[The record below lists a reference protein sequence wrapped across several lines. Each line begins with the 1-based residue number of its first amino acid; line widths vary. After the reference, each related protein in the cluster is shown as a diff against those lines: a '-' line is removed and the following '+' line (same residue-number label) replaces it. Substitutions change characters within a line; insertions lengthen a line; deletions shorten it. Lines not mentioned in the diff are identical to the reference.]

1 MALSQSLHWNQDTK
15 YIYAGSNSYYKEGQ
29 QTNLATD
36 GWKNVDSDHVKLSPD
51 QWHSIKFSIINK
63 DANDRS
69 LVLFLHN
76 AQLDS
81 VYYILYQSDN
91 VVVASPLTGCNMP
104 IERRPTGNRTL
115 SLPLLLK
122 SRQVY
127 TLVLHVYG
135 REFEIAVTPQ
145 LIDPLYDND
154 FEWTD
159 SAYFVLFILIA
170 ICLFISVTLYYY
182 LWKYNQRTITFG
194 WFIVYAIFGA
204 FHLIATSGYG
214 SLFIWGAF
222 PFVEVNAAIFT
233 GAVCCLA
240 LLEMAGSAMRT
251 SSKYTLYA
259 KYLRYF
265 GLFYLISAFIGFG
278 HYFSFWPA
286 GYYKALISVSYVGM
300 ILAHAVIAF
309 YFLFS
314 KEYTF
319 NKGRYWIGLFYLLHL
334 FFYLAI
340 ICVENNYVLYNHK
353 LHTFINLVFYI
364 PQMVL
369 VIFYLILNYIAIMEK
384 MRKEEMLLRD
394 NILTKLYTEV
404 SEPLSKINLSLF
416 VRPGYDEINDFSVRI
431 LKINSDV
438 QLARRQLND
447 LYSAMKPGVAHV
459 SDLFNDLKEWISEFW
474 KDTSMKIET
483 VLELKHSNLE
493 LDPLV
498 KAQLTF
504 IIKEINNNIAKHA
517 HASFLHFKIEENGY
531 SRFNILISDNGVG
544 FSQSEISQ
552 GHGLSGIKA
561 RIEKIGGTLEMIS
574 KPGEGVHY
582 RLCCRNRIL

>member
-1 MALSQSLHWNQDTK
+1 
-15 YIYAGSNSYYKEGQ
+15 
-29 QTNLATD
+29 
-36 GWKNVDSDHVKLSPD
+36 
-51 QWHSIKFSIINK
+51 
-63 DANDRS
+63 
-69 LVLFLHN
+69 
-76 AQLDS
+76 
-81 VYYILYQSDN
+81 
-91 VVVASPLTGCNMP
+91 
-104 IERRPTGNRTL
+104 
-115 SLPLLLK
+115 
-122 SRQVY
+122 
-127 TLVLHVYG
+127 
-135 REFEIAVTPQ
+135 
-145 LIDPLYDND
+145 
-154 FEWTD
+154 
-159 SAYFVLFILIA
+159 
-170 ICLFISVTLYYY
+170 
-182 LWKYNQRTITFG
+182 
-194 WFIVYAIFGA
+194 
-204 FHLIATSGYG
+204 
-214 SLFIWGAF
+214 
-222 PFVEVNAAIFT
+222 
-233 GAVCCLA
+233 
-240 LLEMAGSAMRT
+240 
-251 SSKYTLYA
+251 
-259 KYLRYF
+259 
-265 GLFYLISAFIGFG
+265 
-278 HYFSFWPA
+278 
-286 GYYKALISVSYVGM
+286 M

-504 IIKEINNNIAKHA
+504 IIKEINNNIKNMQVFA
-517 HASFLHFKIEENGY
+517 F
-531 SRFNILISDNGVG
+531 
-544 FSQSEISQ
+544 
-552 GHGLSGIKA
+552 
-561 RIEKIGGTLEMIS
+561 
-574 KPGEGVHY
+574 
-582 RLCCRNRIL
+582 